1 MSTDNSTLSLLPPDD
16 DLDVIHTRQY
26 ETRIYRVNEKEML
39 VRGAISD
46 MKPPGLYVPDDPQE
60 LEIHQMHVEL
70 TVKLPELE
78 ITHARTAFETHPH
91 TSCPKIIDHYE
102 ELIGLNL
109 SLIHI

>member
-46 MKPPGLYVPDDPQE
+46 MKPPGLYVTDD
-60 LEIHQMHVEL
+60 
-70 TVKLPELE
+70 
-78 ITHARTAFETHPH
+78 
-91 TSCPKIIDHYE
+91 
-102 ELIGLNL
+102 
-109 SLIHI
+109 